1 MCFQVPEVH
10 MSHFVQSLHTVEPS
24 MKRGLDCVVE
34 VELVK
39 WEDIGGLEEVK
50 AEIRQV
56 SFHFVLII

>member
-1 MCFQVPEVH
+1 MH